1 MRRSGKGSGGGAG
14 MNKVVHKPVRTGAAR
29 EHIQKAGV
37 AQLGQM
43 QGNHATNKGATNYKG
58 VGLIGPKSPISV
70 PLGNE
75 VALNVGG
82 GGPGTGR
89 TIYKTGTQCMTG
101 AADKGNPTP
110 KANSLWPGWE
120 K

>member
-1 MRRSGKGSGGGAG
+1 MSKGNRGIRSK
-14 MNKVVHKPVRTGAAR
+14 NLVHKPVRTGAAR

-43 QGNHATNKGATNYKG
+43 QGSHVTEKGSDLGYRG
-58 VGLIGPKSPISV
+58 VGLIGPKQPISV

-75 VALNVGG
+75 VALNVGK

-89 TIYKTGTQCMTG
+89 DPAMRSGSQGCYGQPASGSPM
-101 AADKGNPTP
+101 P
-110 KANSLWPGWE
+110 KAKTLWPGWE